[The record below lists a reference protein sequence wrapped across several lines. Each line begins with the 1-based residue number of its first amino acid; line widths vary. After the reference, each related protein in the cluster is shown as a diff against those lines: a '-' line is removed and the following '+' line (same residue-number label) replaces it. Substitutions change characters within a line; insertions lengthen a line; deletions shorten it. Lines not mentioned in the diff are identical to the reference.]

1 MEERFF
7 ICSEV
12 FMTTTSDITFDYY
25 IEQLEQLRSQEL
37 AWLEEEVQLESLV
50 HDARVHGTIDDQREL
65 RQRLHDL
72 RIAREAHVRYQVDLL
87 RSNLEL

>member
-1 MEERFF
+1 
-7 ICSEV
+7 
-12 FMTTTSDITFDYY
+12 MTTTSDVSFDYY

-72 RIAREAHVRYQVDLL
+72 RIAREAQVRYHVDRL
-87 RSNLEL
+87 RSSLEL

>member
-1 MEERFF
+1 
-7 ICSEV
+7 
-12 FMTTTSDITFDYY
+12 MTSTSDVSFDYY
-25 IEQLEQLRSQEL
+25 IDQLEQLRSQEL

-72 RIAREAHVRYQVDLL
+72 RIAREAHVRYHVDRL
-87 RSNLEL
+87 RSTLEL